1 MTMGL
6 THVFRCA
13 ILFGLLATAVSAQDT
28 TATLLGTLSDSSGA
42 VLPGVTISVKNV
54 DTTQTRTVTS
64 DDAGRYRVPLLPP
77 GRYEVT
83 AQLSGF
89 QTVVRSGVTLTVGQE
104 ALVNIQMAL
113 GNVAESITV
122 EAAAPLVETTT
133 GTISHVVSEQQLGS
147 LPLNGRDFSQLA
159 LLQPGVV
166 MSRSSVQGSNVG
178 QGIKISV
185 AGSRP

>member
-1 MTMGL
+1 MIMGL

-13 ILFGLLATAVSAQDT
+13 ILFGLLAMAVSAQDT

-42 VLPGVTISVKNV
+42 VLPGVTISVNNV

-89 QTVVRSGVTLTVGQE
+89 QTVVRSG
-104 ALVNIQMAL
+104 
-113 GNVAESITV
+113 
-122 EAAAPLVETTT
+122 
-133 GTISHVVSEQQLGS
+133 
-147 LPLNGRDFSQLA
+147 
-159 LLQPGVV
+159 
-166 MSRSSVQGSNVG
+166 
-178 QGIKISV
+178 
-185 AGSRP
+185 